1 MQIKIQVQ
9 KEGLNGLES
18 AYLRRVTGLVSKSE
32 SELSWDI
39 ETLFSISD
47 AYHVVSTLLSLPMSS
62 QMLEKTFTV
71 LDDVTCVELRITKI

>member
-39 ETLFSISD
+39 ETL
-47 AYHVVSTLLSLPMSS
+47 
-62 QMLEKTFTV
+62 EKTFKV
-71 LDDVTCVELRITKI
+71 LDDVTCVELRITKM

>member
-1 MQIKIQVQ
+1 MEIQVQ
-9 KEGLNGLES
+9 KKGLNGLES
-18 AYLRRVTGLVSKSE
+18 AYLRRVTGLLSKSE

-62 QMLEKTFTV
+62 QMLEKTFKV
-71 LDDVTCVELRITKI
+71 LDDVTCVELRITKM

>member
-9 KEGLNGLES
+9 REGLNGLES

-62 QMLEKTFTV
+62 QMLEKTFKV
-71 LDDVTCVELRITKI
+71 LDDVTCVELKITKI

>member
-62 QMLEKTFTV
+62 QMLDDV